1 MYIFHSREKQI
12 IDYRY
17 KWSRCF
23 YEWMNDM
30 GVPKSVHE
38 DIPTDRKRRS
48 TKGKMKKP
56 IPVKTEEE

>member
-1 MYIFHSREKQI
+1 
-12 IDYRY
+12 
-17 KWSRCF
+17 
-23 YEWMNDM
+23 MNDM